1 MTITE
6 LKEGFRT
13 WRLTRERVI
22 HLAIGVAAILVYEFI
37 ARRLYRPYIY
47 RHNINDFHLADT
59 IGNTLGTVAT
69 IFTLIGLIGQGRS
82 QHLFLIKV
90 VTLSVALYELAHPLL
105 GKPIDPWDLLATII
119 TGGLCLVL
127 YKWIHPS
134 GEPGKA

>member
-37 ARRLYRPYIY
+37 ARPLYRPYIY

-82 QHLFLIKV
+82 QNLFLIKV
-90 VTLSVALYELAHPLL
+90 ITLSVALYELAHPLL
-105 GKPIDPWDLLATII
+105 GKPIDLWDLLATII

-127 YKWIHPS
+127 YKWIHR
-134 GEPGKA
+134 EH

>member
-6 LKEGFRT
+6 LKEGLRT

-37 ARRLYRPYIY
+37 ARPLYRPYIY

-69 IFTLIGLIGQGRS
+69 IFTLIGLIAQGRS

-90 VTLSVALYELAHPLL
+90 ITLSVALYELAHPLL
-105 GKPIDPWDLLATII
+105 GKPIDPWDLFATII

-127 YKWIHPS
+127 YKWVHRAEFGRS
-134 GEPGKA
+134 V